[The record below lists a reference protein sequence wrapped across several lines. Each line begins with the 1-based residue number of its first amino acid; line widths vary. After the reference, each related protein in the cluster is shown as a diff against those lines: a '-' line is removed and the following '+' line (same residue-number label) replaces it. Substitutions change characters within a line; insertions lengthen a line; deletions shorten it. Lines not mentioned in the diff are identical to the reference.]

1 MLGRKLEHFHS
12 KLFLRKDNVP
22 KKWAEVTQG
31 EPFKNAHLKERW
43 EGKYLQDKLTPLAW
57 SKVGRWCLFV
67 WRRGEGAGM
76 GQTDDRQETTK
87 VAVSAR
93 QRADIVGLSWAR
105 TVVTYSRGGACK
117 RLRASSTST
126 GLNYTSAQSSRRDN
140 GRYRIPHEQLA
151 KTYLKRYRWRAKFG
165 T

>member
-1 MLGRKLEHFHS
+1 M
-12 KLFLRKDNVP
+12 
-22 KKWAEVTQG
+22 TQG

-105 TVVTYSRGGACK
+105 TVVTTAEGEHV
-117 RLRASSTST
+117 RAAPSI
-126 GLNYTSAQSSRRDN
+126 LNLHRPQLYVCSIQS
-140 GRYRIPHEQLA
+140 
-151 KTYLKRYRWRAKFG
+151 
-165 T
+165 

>member
-1 MLGRKLEHFHS
+1 M
-12 KLFLRKDNVP
+12 
-22 KKWAEVTQG
+22 TQG

-105 TVVTYSRGGACK
+105 MVVTYSRGGA
-117 RLRASSTST
+117 RASGSEHPQPPQASTIRLSV
-126 GLNYTSAQSSRRDN
+126 QSSRRDN

-151 KTYLKRYRWRAKFG
+151 KTYLKRYR
-165 T
+165 